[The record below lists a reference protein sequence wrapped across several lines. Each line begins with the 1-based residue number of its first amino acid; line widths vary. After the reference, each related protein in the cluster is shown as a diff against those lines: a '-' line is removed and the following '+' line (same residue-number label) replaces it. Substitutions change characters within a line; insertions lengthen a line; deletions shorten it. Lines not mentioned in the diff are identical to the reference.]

1 MTTNKTYE
9 FQAETWRI
17 LELLTHS
24 IYSNKEIF
32 LRELVSN
39 ASDAIDKARIKS
51 LTDTSY
57 LWDDNN
63 FQIKIDVDTSKNIL
77 IIEDNWIWMSEE
89 EVIKNIWT
97 IAKSG
102 TKDFLDKIKE
112 AKENL
117 ENNLIGQF
125 WVWFYSS
132 FLVAEKVELE
142 TKSSESDSWVLW
154 ISVWKWSYEIKNSD
168 KKTRGTILRL
178 YLKEENREFLENWK
192 LRELVKKYS
201 NYVPVPIMM
210 KEVENENNKDKE
222 KSYEQINE
230 TKAIWNK
237 NKSEVS
243 VEEYSE
249 FYSSLSYDFNKPL
262 THIHASTEWMISYK
276 SILFIPNEKNMFG
289 GNDDPNKE
297 YWPKLYV
304 KNILI
309 LEHAK
314 DLLPIWLR
322 FISGVVETSDLPLNI
337 SREMLQSNTNLEKI
351 KKWLVK
357 KVIEKLKSELKENTN
372 YDKFLENF
380 GRILKE
386 WIYYDGENKEKIA
399 EVIKF
404 KSLLKWKNITLDE
417 YLEEFKVEWEKN
429 NDNKKDSETSSEW
442 QKENSESQHK
452 KNIYYITAKSESEA
466 LINPYLEQFREN
478 KVDVLLLTDPIDEW
492 IVSSLTEYKEVKLV
506 SITSSDINLESE
518 KTPEEKEK
526 NESDKRDFKDLLEL
540 IKNTVW
546 TDKLEE
552 VKLNDSLWS
561 NIWALKTKTWN
572 LTPQMEKMMK
582 AMWQQIPTS
591 KRIFE
596 INPKNDISKLMLE
609 EFKKDLKSEKLKDLI
624 KFSYEQAILLEGWEV
639 ENMKEFLDRVGKFI
653 K

>member
-51 LTDTSY
+51 LTDTNY

-112 AKENL
+112 AKENQ

-154 ISVWKWSYEIKNSD
+154 ISEWKWSYEIKNSD

-178 YLKEENREFLENWK
+178 YLKEENKEYLEIWK
-192 LRELVKKYS
+192 LKELVKKYS
-201 NYVPVPIMM
+201 NYVWIPIMI
-210 KEVENENNKDKE
+210 KE
-222 KSYEQINE
+222 KDEKWEEKLEQINE

-237 NKSEVS
+237 SKSEIKD
-243 VEEYSE
+243 EEYNE

-262 THIHASTEWMISYK
+262 SYIHASTEWMVSYK
-276 SILFIPNEKNMFG
+276 SILFVPQEKNMFSS
-289 GNDDPNKE
+289 NEDPNKE

-314 DLLPIWLR
+314 DLLPVWLR
-322 FISGVVETSDLPLNI
+322 FISWVVETSDLPLNI

-357 KVIEKLKSELKENTN
+357 KVLEKLKSELKENTN

-386 WIYYDGENKEKIA
+386 WIYYDVENKEKIA

-404 KSLLKWKNITLDE
+404 KSLLKWKNISLDE
-417 YLEEFKVEWEKN
+417 YLEEFKAEEWKN
-429 NDNKKDSETSSEW
+429 
-442 QKENSESQHK
+442 

-466 LINPYLEQFREN
+466 LINPYLEQFREK

-492 IVSSLTEYKEVKLV
+492 IVSSLTEFKEAKLV

-561 NIWALKTKTWN
+561 NIWALKTKSWN

-582 AMWQQIPTS
+582 AMWQQIPSS